1 MSPIQRIA
9 LMLTI
14 IGAINWGLLVFF
26 QIDLISSS
34 FGGRND
40 ELAKIIY
47 GLIGAA
53 GLVNLGLFFKQ
64 EKEFVIES
72 EVNRT
77 R

>member
-1 MSPIQRIA
+1 MNSIQRIA

-14 IGAINWGLLVFF
+14 IGAINWGLLANF
-26 QIDLISSS
+26 QIDLISSI

-64 EKEFVIES
+64 GEEYIVES
-72 EVNRT
+72 EVNKT
-77 R
+77 